1 MISKEYGSI
10 KGTFLVW
17 SEITN
22 HREKYI
28 ALYENKLKYHNHNC
42 IMIYKKKK
50 KNNFF
55 LTLAITNSISTGLQ
69 LSNKENWT
77 PPSYLSQ
84 YWILSP

>member
-42 IMIYKKKK
+42 IMIKKKK
-50 KNNFF
+50 QLF
-55 LTLAITNSISTGLQ
+55 LN
-69 LSNKENWT
+69 LSNNK
-77 PPSYLSQ
+77 Q
-84 YWILSP
+84 YIYGSSTV